1 MMTPPVTVLHP
12 ADTTPLVF
20 DWGTLRWVC
29 NGALSPGAQQT
40 VGVSETL
47 PGQQN
52 PLHYHPNCEEVLHVV
67 SGECDH
73 RYGDEWVRLGPGST
87 IVIPAGVRHHLIN
100 RGPGTLVCLISF
112 SSPDRQ
118 TVFLE

>member
-1 MMTPPVTVLHP
+1 MPNPVTVHHP
-12 ADTTPLVF
+12 ATTPPLAF

-29 NGALSPGAQQT
+29 NGELSPGTGQT
-40 VGVSETL
+40 VGISETL
-47 PGQQN
+47 PGQRN
-52 PLHYHPNCEEVLHVV
+52 PLHYHPNCEEVLLVV

-73 RYGDEWVRLGPGST
+73 RYDDAWVRLGPGST

-100 RGPGTLVCLISF
+100 RGPEKLVCVICF
-112 SSPDRQ
+112 STPDRQ